1 MNATHTK
8 KMIGAFAL
16 AFAILAAGAVG
27 FAQQHG
33 DKRGGGHRG
42 GGFGRMFHGLDL
54 TEAQQTQIKQI
65 AERYRQN
72 NKQTRG
78 ERRNDGDRFDALTSG
93 TFDETAVRA
102 AAQARAAKRVEME
115 VSRAR
120 MMSEMYAVLTTEQ
133 KAKIVE
139 MRQQRA
145 QRRQER
151 KAQRAGA
158 ANEVNQN

>member
-1 MNATHTK
+1 MKATYTR

-16 AFAILAAGAVG
+16 TFAILAAGAVG
-27 FAQQHG
+27 FAQQQHG
-33 DKRGGGHRG
+33 GKRGGGGHRG

-54 TEAQQTQIKQI
+54 TEAQQTQIQQI

-72 NKQTRG
+72 NKQARENRG
-78 ERRNDGDRFDALTSG
+78 DKTDGFDALTSG
-93 TFDETAVRA
+93 TFDESAVRA

-120 MMSEMYAVLTTEQ
+120 MMSEMYAVLTSEQ
-133 KAKIVE
+133 KAKIAE
-139 MRQQRA
+139 MRQQRQ

-151 KAQRAGA
+151 KAQRGA
-158 ANEVNQN
+158 NAVNQN